1 LFCFYKFKE
10 LHFVLPLYPLVLRG
24 QWLTEIFNTLPYF
37 DLTNNIRKDCIVFQ
51 NNVRLWKMFKLG
63 NKYWEETTLICETT
77 QVYGD
82 SYLIQWA
89 LKENCHSKIVG

>member
-1 LFCFYKFKE
+1 
-10 LHFVLPLYPLVLRG
+10 
-24 QWLTEIFNTLPYF
+24 
-37 DLTNNIRKDCIVFQ
+37 
-51 NNVRLWKMFKLG
+51 MFKLG